1 MNNKSVFLENIHYF
15 FAQTDGT
22 YNFPNS
28 SVGDLLK
35 QAKKE
40 IEQLQSAPSNSDYA
54 KCYNCG
60 QEFKIEKGLC
70 KECSDFGDGCGA

>member
-40 IEQLQSAPSNSDYA
+40 IEQLQNTSSNSDYA
-54 KCYNCG
+54 KCKI
-60 QEFKIEKGLC
+60 FKSC
-70 KECSDFGDGCGA
+70 KKCDHNVSTNPFHIICDLD